1 MKKLDII
8 SLGETMVE
16 LFGSGTLSQSPTF
29 HKAYAGDTMNMIS
42 MASKLGL
49 KCGYITNVGNDP
61 FKDYLLDEW
70 KSLNIDLECTQI
82 IEGFNAVH
90 FTVLQDDNNRQFVYY
105 RKDSAASKLDVTS
118 INEDYLKTTKIS
130 HTSSLTQCI
139 SDSARET
146 VSEFLIKSKSLGITT
161 SFDTNFRSNIWS
173 ASDAKNA
180 ILDVIKYIDILSP
193 SYPEEVNKVFEL
205 DTPIEMI
212 KFGLSQG
219 CKLVVVKCGEQGAY
233 IGNSN
238 KIIYA
243 QAITPK
249 GLLDTT
255 GAGDTFL
262 GGFFYSYIKDMNLE
276 DNMRYAITSA
286 GLKVSARGGIQSQ
299 PSKNEVEKYL
309 NLVKVKEINH
319 H

>member
-146 VSEFLIKSKSLGITT
+146 VSEFLIFGQQVMLKM
-161 SFDTNFRSNIWS
+161 
-173 ASDAKNA
+173 
-180 ILDVIKYIDILSP
+180 LS
-193 SYPEEVNKVFEL
+193 
-205 DTPIEMI
+205 
-212 KFGLSQG
+212 
-219 CKLVVVKCGEQGAY
+219 
-233 IGNSN
+233 
-238 KIIYA
+238 
-243 QAITPK
+243 
-249 GLLDTT
+249 
-255 GAGDTFL
+255 
-262 GGFFYSYIKDMNLE
+262 
-276 DNMRYAITSA
+276 
-286 GLKVSARGGIQSQ
+286 
-299 PSKNEVEKYL
+299 
-309 NLVKVKEINH
+309 
-319 H
+319 